1 VATITNSITLNAI
14 DGILSVQG
22 TNSCGT
28 GGKSADYAITI
39 DAAPNSLQ
47 LTSGNKNEVL
57 CVNSNLTRIQYTG
70 NPGQTLVLNGLLPP
84 GITFTP
90 DPVTGS
96 AIIAGTPTL
105 FGNYLYSITTDNSCG
120 YKLDGSIVVKAN
132 AFINYVSGSGRLD
145 QVVCVNTP
153 IEDLTYTIPPD
164 VITTNVTITPSL
176 PIGLSYFAEK
186 GNLKI
191 SGTPT
196 STFTATDYS
205 ISVNN
210 GCGTPANSTFK
221 LAIVDSS
228 VITLEAGSGALSQ
241 SVCQNGEILPI
252 KFKLSGG
259 ATGIDLSLLPTF
271 ITSSF
276 DTATGIYTLTGA
288 PKTAGVFV
296 FDIKTIGNS
305 SCSKSL
311 PVSISNLYAAVTIV
325 RTSAP
330 GSDNQILCSFKPIIT
345 IVYDVIGNVTIS
357 DIKVKSLPGGV
368 TPAIIS
374 TTTGVL
380 VTISGTPT
388 VSGIFDYGIV
398 YQNCSGA
405 IMLGK
410 ISVSPPISVTGKVTP
425 ITCVGND
432 GKISVTI
439 LGGSPFITIPLYS
452 ITWTGPNEFMQNQT
466 TITGLSSGD
475 YKLKVVDAIG
485 CTSPDITYTIAPSS
499 PINVLLKSQTSMSCN
514 GTLGCANFNIT
525 GGTGIYTSFLL
536 QYDDS
541 SPTGKTIIPA
551 NNNYFNICGLEAG
564 DYKLTATDSKG
575 CSNEPLK
582 FDIKDDRL
590 LSIKSFTLDT
600 QLCANTPGK
609 IRVEVN
615 NSNSNPTFF
624 YNSVLVSSNA
634 LGNNTYDL
642 LIINPKT
649 SGILTVKSQSCSVSE
664 FVTTATLM
672 PNFGFTSDEFKRYN
686 YFSVNS
692 SIEFTNFDTSKIP
705 DGNRVVWSFGDNTP
719 SKVFYSN
726 DKDSNSDGESFKTVF
741 HTYTKS
747 GIFEVTLTLFNSSG
761 CSKSITKS
769 ITIESGNTIMIP
781 TAFSPNDDGRNDFF
795 SPYLI
800 GFKEVSIYIYDN
812 WSNLVY
818 EGNLDVQLG
827 PKEDWGWNGIEK
839 GNTEP
844 KNGTYRYYIMAK
856 TIDNKIIQKI
866 GEFLLIK

>member
-1 VATITNSITLNAI
+1 M
-14 DGILSVQG
+14 
-22 TNSCGT
+22 
-28 GGKSADYAITI
+28 
-39 DAAPNSLQ
+39 
-47 LTSGNKNEVL
+47 TSGNKNEVL
-57 CVNSNLTRIQYTG
+57 CVNSSLPTIKYNG
-70 NPGQTLVLNGLLPP
+70 NPGQTLIFIGSRPI
-84 GITFTP
+84 GTTFST
-90 DPVTGS
+90 DPAAGS
-96 AIIAGTPTL
+96 AIIKGNPTEI
-105 FGNYLYSITTDNSCG
+105 GNFSYSITTDDGCG

-132 AFINYVSGSGRLD
+132 AFINYVSGSGGLD
-145 QVVCVNTP
+145 QVACIGTP
-153 IEDLTYTIPPD
+153 IETLRYTIPLD
-164 VITTNVTITPSL
+164 VITTNVTIIPSL
-176 PIGLSYFAEK
+176 PTGLSYVAV
-186 GNLKI
+186 GGDLII
-191 SGTPT
+191 SGTPI
-196 STFTATDYS
+196 STFISTNYS

-210 GCGTPANSTFK
+210 GCGTPANSIFK
-221 LAIVDSS
+221 LTIVNSP
-228 VITLEAGSGALSQ
+228 VITLETGSGALSQ

-288 PKTAGVFV
+288 PITTGTFI
-296 FDIKTIGNS
+296 FEIKTTGNS
-305 SCSKSL
+305 SCNTSKF
-311 PVSISNLYAAVTIV
+311 VTIDNLYAAVSIV
-325 RTSAP
+325 RISAP
-330 GSDNQILCSFKPIIT
+330 GSDNQILCSFKPIIP

-368 TPAIIS
+368 TTAIIT

-388 VSGIFDYGIV
+388 ASGIFDYGIV

-405 IMLGK
+405 IMSGK

-425 ITCVGND
+425 ITCVGNY
-432 GKISVTI
+432 GEIAVTI
-439 LGGSPFITIPLYS
+439 LGGTPFITSGNPYYAIA
-452 ITWTGPNEFMQNQT
+452 WTGPNEFMQNQT

-485 CTSPDITYTIAPSS
+485 CTSPDVTYTLAPSS

-514 GTLGCANFNIT
+514 GTLGCANFSIT

-536 QYDDS
+536 QYFDPS
-541 SPTGKTIIPA
+541 SQVWKTIIPA
-551 NNNYFNICGLEAG
+551 NNNYFNICGLKAG
-564 DYKLTATDSKG
+564 DYELTATDSNNCK
-575 CSNEPLK
+575 NTPFP
-582 FDIKDDRL
+582 FDIKDDSL
-590 LSIKSFTLDT
+590 LSIKSIALDT

-634 LGNNTYDL
+634 LGNNTYEL

-649 SGILTVKSQSCSVSE
+649 SGILTVKSQSCLVSKI
-664 FVTTATLM
+664 VTTATLM
-672 PNFGFTSDEFKRYN
+672 PGFGFTSDEFKKYN

-692 SIEFTNFDTSKIP
+692 SIEFTNIFDTSKIP

-741 HTYTKS
+741 HTYTTS
-747 GIFEVTLTLFNSSG
+747 GIFEVTLALFNSSG
-761 CSKSITKS
+761 CFKSITKS

-781 TAFSPNDDGRNDFF
+781 TAFSPNDDGYNDFF

-856 TIDNKIIQKI
+856 TIDNKIIQKK